1 MKHLV
6 IIGAGGMGRTI
17 YSNVL
22 ESIGYGSDFIVK
34 GFINDVPS
42 LEDYDNYPPIVGT
55 IEDYYPQ
62 SDDVFICSIGNK
74 FRKECIDKIQKR
86 GGIFINIIHKTAR
99 IYNNVKLGVGN
110 FVGAYS
116 VLGNDSSI
124 GDFNMIQSYVV
135 IGHDAVIGNYNRIDT
150 HVTCVGGIILGNL
163 INVHTSAVISHN
175 VQIGDNATVAALSFV
190 IRRVKEGTTVMGNP
204 AKKLM

>member
-42 LEDYDNYPPIVGT
+42 LEEIIKSIYSYVPI
-55 IEDYYPQ
+55 Y
-62 SDDVFICSIGNK
+62 VFICYIGNK

-135 IGHDAVIGNYNRIDT
+135 IGHDTVIGNYNRIDT